1 MKRILIIPALFTLFI
16 FPTNSST
23 ASESHQS
30 PYAGQEK
37 RAIKSLS
44 KKDIE
49 ELVRGGGWGLAKAA
63 ELNGMP
69 EPAHILEMK
78 SKIGLSTEQEIE
90 IKNLYEKMNQNA
102 VKYGQQ
108 LVKLEK
114 RLNEGFANRTIN
126 RETLSDQLNE
136 IAAVRKQLRFIHLST
151 HLVTPSILSPH
162 QIAQYNKL
170 RGYSA
175 DDPCKNIPEGHD
187 EKKWRMHN
195 NCN

>member
-1 MKRILIIPALFTLFI
+1 MNRIFVVPALFILFS
-16 FPTNSST
+16 FSTNSST

-44 KKDIE
+44 DKDVE

-69 EPAHILEMK
+69 GPAHILEMK
-78 SKIGLSTEQEIE
+78 SKIDLTPEQEIQ
-90 IKNLYEKMNQNA
+90 IQKLYEDMNREA
-102 VKYGQQ
+102 VTYGQQ
-108 LVKLEK
+108 LIKLEK

-126 RETLSDQLNE
+126 REMLSDQLNE
-136 IAAVRKQLRFIHLST
+136 IAEVRKQLRFVHLST

-162 QIAQYNKL
+162 QISQYNKL
-170 RGYSA
+170 RGYSE
-175 DDPCKNIPEGHD
+175 DDPCDNVPEGHD
-187 EKKWRMHN
+187 EKMWRMHN